1 MFDTVSTLIKL
12 RAIECDQNIA
22 DHRLQQR
29 KKKKKTFPKHSLLE
43 VFCHI
48 FVLPSR

>member
-22 DHRLQQR
+22 DHRLQQ
-29 KKKKKTFPKHSLLE
+29 KKKTFPKHSLLE